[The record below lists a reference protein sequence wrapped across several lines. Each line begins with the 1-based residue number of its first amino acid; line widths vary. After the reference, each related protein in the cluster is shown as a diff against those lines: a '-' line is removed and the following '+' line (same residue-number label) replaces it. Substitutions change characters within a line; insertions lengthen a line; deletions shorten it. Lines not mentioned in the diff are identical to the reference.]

1 MHDFVKLR
9 MVLTAFILGFLLALA
24 ATPLVRRFAR
34 KAGAV
39 DIPDGGRK
47 THARPTPLMGG
58 LAIFI
63 AFVAAALLIRGGLLG
78 GFLLPKHLAGIAV
91 GGLILMIGG
100 ALDDR
105 YRLRPLLQL
114 AFPAA
119 AALCVIAAGIGA
131 DLVTNP
137 LGGTFRLDLW
147 ELELFRY
154 AGDPYHLTL
163 PADLFTFA
171 WLMGMM
177 YTTKLLDGLDGLVT
191 GLGVI
196 GFLVI
201 AVLSLTPEV
210 AQPELARLAM
220 AAAGAAGGFLF
231 YNARPASIFLGEG
244 GSTFIGFLLGTMAIL
259 SGGKIGVTLLVLA
272 VPIMDVAWTIAR
284 RIQLRRSIAEG
295 GVDHLHFR
303 LVRWGLSP
311 GAAVLLFWI
320 FAAGFGG
327 AGIFIRGKQ
336 KLLALA
342 ILAIL
347 FVVVTLWLRRPYGKE
362 RR

>member
-1 MHDFVKLR
+1 
-9 MVLTAFILGFLLALA
+9 MVLYAFIAGFALALL
-24 ATPLVRRFAR
+24 ATPLAARFAR
-34 KAGAV
+34 KVGAV
-39 DIPDGGRK
+39 DLPDGGRK

-58 LAIFI
+58 LAIFV

-91 GGLILMIGG
+91 GGLLLMIGG

-105 YRLRPLLQL
+105 YRLRPVYQL
-114 AFPAA
+114 AFPAM
-119 AALCVIAAGIGA
+119 AALVVIASGIGA
-131 DLVTNP
+131 DLITNP

-147 ELELFRY
+147 ELPLFTY
-154 AGDPYHLTL
+154 GGNPYHLTL
-163 PADLFTFA
+163 PADLFTFV

-196 GFLVI
+196 GFFVI
-201 AVLSLTPEV
+201 AMLSLTPEV

-231 YNARPASIFLGEG
+231 FNARPASVFLGEG
-244 GSTFIGFLLGTMAIL
+244 GSTFIGFLLGVMAIL

-284 RIQLRRSIAEG
+284 RLQLRRSISQG

-303 LVRWGLSP
+303 LVRWGVSP
-311 GAAVLLFWI
+311 GAAVLLFWL

-327 AGIFIRGKQ
+327 AGLFIRGKE
-336 KLLALA
+336 KLLALG

-347 FVVVTLWLRRPYGKE
+347 FIVITLWIRHRPHG
-362 RR
+362 RTNP

>member
-1 MHDFVKLR
+1 
-9 MVLTAFILGFLLALA
+9 MVLYAFIAGFLLALA
-24 ATPLVRRFAR
+24 ATPLASLLAR
-34 KAGAV
+34 KIGALDV
-39 DIPDGGRK
+39 PDGDRK
-47 THARPTPLMGG
+47 THARPTPLLGG

-63 AFVAAALLIRGGLLG
+63 AFIAGVLLIRGGLLG
-78 GFLLPKHLAGIAV
+78 GFLLPKHLAGIIL
-91 GGLILMIGG
+91 GGLFLMIGG

-105 YRLRPLLQL
+105 YRLRPIFQL

-119 AALCVIAAGIGA
+119 AALTVIASGIGA
-131 DLVTNP
+131 DLITNP

-147 ELELFRY
+147 EFPLFEY
-154 AGDPYHLTL
+154 AGNPYHLTL
-163 PADLFTFA
+163 PADLFTFV

-177 YTTKLLDGLDGLVT
+177 YTTKLLDGLDGLVA

-196 GFLVI
+196 GFFVV
-201 AVLSLTPEV
+201 AMLSLTPDV

-220 AAAGAAGGFLF
+220 VAAGAAGGFLF

-244 GSTFIGFLLGTMAIL
+244 GSTFIGFLLGVMAIL

-284 RIQLRRSIAEG
+284 RLQLRRSVTEG

-303 LVRWGLSP
+303 LVRWGLMP
-311 GAAVLLFWI
+311 GAAVLLFWL
-320 FAAGFGG
+320 FAAAFGG
-327 AGIFIRGKQ
+327 AGLFIRGRG

-347 FVVVTLWLRRPYGKE
+347 FIVITLMIRRRPHGTDDPNS
-362 RR
+362 RG

>member
-1 MHDFVKLR
+1 
-9 MVLTAFILGFLLALA
+9 MVPHAFIAGFVLALA
-24 ATPLVRRFAR
+24 LTPAVRFLARRF
-34 KAGAV
+34 GAI
-39 DIPDGGRK
+39 DRPDGLRK

-58 LAIFI
+58 LAIFA
-63 AFVAAALLIRGGLLG
+63 AFAAAALLVRAGLFG
-78 GFLLPKHLAGIAV
+78 GFLLPKHLLGIL
-91 GGLILMIGG
+91 GGGAFLMLGG

-105 YRLRPLLQL
+105 FRLRPALQL
-114 AFPAA
+114 LFPAA
-119 AALCVIAAGIGA
+119 AALCVIAAGIGT
-131 DLVTNP
+131 DVITNP
-137 LGGTFRLDLW
+137 FGGALRLDLW
-147 ELELFRY
+147 EFPVFTH
-154 AGDPYHLTL
+154 AGNPYHLTL
-163 PADLFTFA
+163 PADLFTFL

-201 AVLSLTPEV
+201 AALSLTPDV
-210 AQPELARLAM
+210 AQPELARLAL
-220 AAAGAAGGFLF
+220 AAAGAAAGFLV

-244 GSTFIGFLLGTMAIL
+244 GSTFVGFLLGVMAIL

-272 VPIMDVAWTIAR
+272 VPIMDVAWTVAR
-284 RIQLRRSIAEG
+284 RLQLRRSIAEG

-311 GAAVLLFWI
+311 GRAVLLFWA
-320 FAAGFGG
+320 FAAAFGG
-327 AGIFIRGKQ
+327 AGLFIRGRG

-347 FVVVTLWLRRPYGKE
+347 FLVITLHLRRSHGRE
-362 RR
+362 RPHP

>member
-1 MHDFVKLR
+1 
-9 MVLTAFILGFLLALA
+9 MVLYAFTAGFLLALA
-24 ATPLVRRFAR
+24 ATPLASRFAR
-34 KAGAV
+34 KIGAV
-39 DIPDGGRK
+39 DVPDGDRK

-63 AFVAAALLIRGGLLG
+63 AFIAAALLIRGGLLG
-78 GFLLPKHLAGIAV
+78 GFMLPKHLAGIAL
-91 GGLILMIGG
+91 GGLLLMIGG

-105 YRLRPLLQL
+105 YRLRPVLQL
-114 AFPAA
+114 IFPTLAS
-119 AALCVIAAGIGA
+119 LTVIASGIGA
-131 DLVTNP
+131 DLITNP

-147 ELELFRY
+147 EFPLFAY
-154 AGDPYHLTL
+154 AGNPYHLTL
-163 PADLFTFA
+163 PADLFTFV

-177 YTTKLLDGLDGLVT
+177 YTTKLLDGLDGLVS

-196 GFLVI
+196 GFFVI
-201 AVLSLTPEV
+201 AILSLTPDV

-220 AAAGAAGGFLF
+220 AAAGAVGGFLF

-244 GSTFIGFLLGTMAIL
+244 GSTFIGFLLGVMAIL

-284 RIQLRRSIAEG
+284 RLQLRRSITQG

-311 GAAVLLFWI
+311 GTAVLLFWL
-320 FAAGFGG
+320 FAAAFGG
-327 AGIFIRGKQ
+327 AGLFIRGRG
-336 KLLALA
+336 KLLALG

-347 FVVVTLWLRRPYGKE
+347 FIVITLWIRTRPYGTDA
-362 RR
+362 RQTRG

>member
-1 MHDFVKLR
+1 L
-9 MVLTAFILGFLLALA
+9 
-24 ATPLVRRFAR
+24 
-34 KAGAV
+34 
-39 DIPDGGRK
+39 
-47 THARPTPLMGG
+47 HARPTPLMGG
-58 LAIFI
+58 LAIFA
-63 AFVAAALLIRGGLLG
+63 AFLGAALLIRNGLLG
-78 GFLLPKHLAGIAV
+78 GFLLPKHLAGIII

-105 YRLRPLLQL
+105 YRIRPAFQL
-114 AFPAA
+114 AFTAA

-131 DLVTNP
+131 DLISNP
-137 LGGTFRLDLW
+137 FGGTIRLDLW
-147 ELELFRY
+147 EITLFTY
-154 AGDPYHLTL
+154 AGNPYHLTL
-163 PADLFTFA
+163 PADIFTFV

-177 YTTKLLDGLDGLVT
+177 YTTKLLDGLDGLVS
-191 GLGVI
+191 GLGII
-196 GFLVI
+196 GFVVI
-201 AVLSLTPEV
+201 AALSLTPEF

-244 GSTFIGFLLGTMAIL
+244 GSTFIGFLLGVLAIL
-259 SGGKIGVTLLVLA
+259 SGAKIGITLLVLA

-284 RIQLRRSIAEG
+284 RLQLGRSIAEG

-311 GAAVLLFWI
+311 GTAVLLFWL

-327 AGIFIRGKQ
+327 AGLFIRGRQ

-347 FVVVTLWLRRPYGKE
+347 FVVSTLWIRRRPHGTDA
-362 RR
+362 RPPRD

>member
-1 MHDFVKLR
+1 
-9 MVLTAFILGFLLALA
+9 MVLYAFIAGFLLALA
-24 ATPLVRRFAR
+24 ATPLAARFAR
-34 KAGAV
+34 KIGAV
-39 DIPDGGRK
+39 DVPDGGRK

-58 LAIFI
+58 LAIFV
-63 AFVAAALLIRGGLLG
+63 AFVAAALLIRGSLLG
-78 GFLLPKHLAGIAV
+78 GFLLPKHLAGIAF

-105 YRLRPLLQL
+105 YRLRPLMQL

-119 AALCVIAAGIGA
+119 AALVVIASGIGA
-131 DLVTNP
+131 DLITNP

-147 ELELFRY
+147 EIPLFTY
-154 AGDPYHLTL
+154 AGNPYHLTL
-163 PADLFTFA
+163 PADLFTFV

-196 GFLVI
+196 GFFVI
-201 AVLSLTPEV
+201 AMLSLTPDV

-231 YNARPASIFLGEG
+231 YNMRPASVFLGEG
-244 GSTFIGFLLGTMAIL
+244 GSTFIGFLLGVMAIL

-272 VPIMDVAWTIAR
+272 VPIMDVVWTIAR
-284 RIQLRRSIAEG
+284 RIQLGRSIAEG

-311 GAAVLLFWI
+311 GAAVLLFWL
-320 FAAGFGG
+320 FAAAFGG
-327 AGIFIRGKQ
+327 AGLFIRGRE
-336 KLLALA
+336 KLLALG

-347 FVVVTLWLRRPYGKE
+347 FIVITLWLRRRPHGPDA
-362 RR
+362 RQTRG